1 MRLRLE
7 RLRRA
12 SLARGLARA
21 ERLANAQA
29 AARVYEPSRVA
40 ADGAVRPQ
48 GGMERLLAALKRAL
62 YAQQQHAAH
71 AHSHFAPTSG
81 ASWRQLYTVRCG
93 HAWLYSAKP

>member
-1 MRLRLE
+1 MRIRLE

-48 GGMERLLAALKRAL
+48 GGMERLLAAPKRAL
-62 YAQQQHAAH
+62 YAQHAAH

-81 ASWRQLYTVRCG
+81 ASWRQLYIVRCG